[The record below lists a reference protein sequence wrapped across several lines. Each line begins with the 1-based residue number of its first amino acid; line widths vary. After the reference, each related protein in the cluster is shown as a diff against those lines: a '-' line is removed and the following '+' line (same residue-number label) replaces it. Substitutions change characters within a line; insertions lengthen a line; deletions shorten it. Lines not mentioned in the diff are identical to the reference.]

1 MLQHAT
7 QFSFDRL
14 KLIIPSAIIIS
25 LALIDR
31 SSWFRSFVVVATA
44 FACLHGVKTHRSD
57 MAHYADWFSHHQ
69 ENIALVELLREQVDF
84 ECATFASNLGV
95 RGYANL
101 LIGRSIYEY
110 KTPEQALALNRERG
124 GCASVFLE
132 GRWVFPDLQRYSQA
146 IVNWSDERSSV
157 FTLGEVK

>member
-14 KLIIPSAIIIS
+14 KFIIPSAIVIA
-25 LALIDR
+25 LAFIDR
-31 SSWFRSFVVVATA
+31 SFWFRSFVIAATA
-44 FACLHGVKTHRSD
+44 FACLHGVKSHRSD
-57 MAHYADWFSHHQ
+57 TAHYADWSNHHHK
-69 ENIALVELLREQVDF
+69 NIALAENLREQVDF

-110 KTPEQALALNRERG
+110 KAPEQANALNRDRE

-132 GRWVFPDLQRYSQA
+132 GRWVFSDLPRYSQA
-146 IVNWSDERSSV
+146 IVNWPDGRKSV
-157 FTLGEVK
+157 LTDGEVK